1 MRERTTD
8 VSSRVQA
15 VGGGFLPPR
24 RRRLVAC
31 GWAQRGC
38 ARAVHARPLLGR
50 PISRPLQLSLTWLAM
65 PCLCVRAQD
74 QGRSS
79 WRSQRHQSQRSRSQ
93 REWSQ
98 GDRSQGD
105 HQPSDLGLA
114 HYSAGCDAQVLVTGW
129 SDLHTGAR
137 APHMTS
143 SHALSSARAL
153 VLAASARLRARR
165 AAASQAAPAR
175 VRRFA
180 ARSCPVCHPP

>member
-1 MRERTTD
+1 MSHLIKLSEEDHCVCSPERICEPQSATCTCPCPLD
-8 VSSRVQA
+8 FSSHIA
-15 VGGGFLPPR
+15 PFPSHGCPAGFT
-24 RRRLVAC
+24 
-31 GWAQRGC
+31 
-38 ARAVHARPLLGR
+38 H
-50 PISRPLQLSLTWLAM
+50 
-65 PCLCVRAQD
+65 
-74 QGRSS
+74 
-79 WRSQRHQSQRSRSQ
+79 
-93 REWSQ
+93 
-98 GDRSQGD
+98 RSQGY